1 MSTRATN
8 RRQNKSVKMRTAS
21 AAPALASTD
30 RSRWAVWAVL
40 VGATIL
46 ALWPVC
52 THDFTTWDDN
62 FNVSQNPYL
71 NPVTWEGVAHFWT
84 TPHMALYVPITYTV
98 WGALA
103 AVARMDVPNAQGI
116 WLNASVFHTA
126 NLIVHILAVLFAY
139 QLLVALTR
147 RRWPACA
154 GALLF
159 ALHPVQVESVA
170 WVAGMKD
177 VLCGALS
184 LLALWQYVRFAQL
197 DAARGQE
204 PAEPRQW
211 IHYGVATFAFILAM
225 LAKPS
230 AMTLPLV
237 AATIDWLLV
246 RRSWRRIGAALLP
259 WLALAAVCGVV
270 AHMVQPVAAPPDGG
284 RVGARPLL
292 AGAALAF
299 YLYKLVAP
307 IGLAIQYHYSPQV
320 LLAGRWIGY
329 AWLIPAAVALVVIYL
344 GRRLRWL
351 AAGAAILVFATLP
364 VLGLVPFQFER
375 LSLTADHYLYFAMI
389 GPAIV
394 LAFALAAVPGRW
406 ARVAVPV
413 CAAVFV
419 LLGARSMVQAFT
431 WQNSR
436 TLFEHELAVN
446 PHSETGYNN
455 LALLALADN
464 HPQEA
469 ESLARQSITAR
480 PNQGE
485 AYNTLAIAL
494 LRQHR
499 PDEAMANYRLAIR
512 HDPNQVAA
520 LSSLAGML
528 AQSSQQPGLST
539 TKRAELLSEAEQLC
553 RRAVEVDPAFIHAR
567 LNLAQILASEGR
579 IPEAIPEAETVV
591 RMDPSNA
598 NAQGFLSI
606 LLMRSG
612 RQTEGM
618 EHLREAQR
626 LSRGAAPAR

>member
-1 MSTRATN
+1 MGTRTAN
-8 RRQNKSVKMRTAS
+8 RRQNRSSKPRTGPAA
-21 AAPALASTD
+21 AAPPADGA
-30 RSRWAVWAVL
+30 SRWAVWIVL
-40 VGATIL
+40 VGATLL

-52 THDFTTWDDN
+52 LHDFTTWDDN
-62 FNVSQNPYL
+62 SNVSHNPYL

-84 TPHMALYVPITYTV
+84 TPHMALYIPITYTV

-103 AVARMDVPNAQGI
+103 AIARLDTPDAQGI
-116 WLNASVFHTA
+116 WLNPSIFHTA

-139 QLLVALTR
+139 QLLLALTR

-197 DAARGQE
+197 DADRGEE
-204 PAEPRQW
+204 PWNPRRW
-211 IHYGVATFAFILAM
+211 IHYGLATLAFILAM

-237 AATIDWLLV
+237 AAAIDWLII
-246 RRSWRRIGAALLP
+246 RRAWWRIGAALFP
-259 WLALAAVCGVV
+259 WLALAAVCGFV
-270 AHMVQPVAAPPDGG
+270 AHMVQPVTAPPDGG
-284 RVGARPLL
+284 RVWARPLL

-307 IGLAIQYHYSPQV
+307 VWLAVQYHYSPQV
-320 LLAGRWIGY
+320 LLAGRWIWY
-329 AWLIPAAVALVVIYL
+329 AWTIPAAVTVIVVL
-344 GRRLRWL
+344 SGLRFRWL
-351 AAGAAILVFATLP
+351 AAGAAILALATLP

-389 GPAIV
+389 GPAIL
-394 LAFALAAVPGRW
+394 LAFALAAVPTRW
-406 ARVAVPV
+406 AKGAVAV
-413 CAAVFV
+413 CAAVFI
-419 LLGARSMVQAFT
+419 LLGARSLLQART
-431 WQNSR
+431 WQDTR

-446 PHSETGYNN
+446 PHSEVAYNN
-455 LALLALADN
+455 LALLTLSDGR
-464 HPQEA
+464 PKEA
-469 ESLARQSITAR
+469 EALARQSIAAQ

-485 AYNTLAIAL
+485 AYNTLAITL

-499 PDEAMANYRLAIR
+499 PDDAMVNYRLAIQ

-528 AQSSQQPGLST
+528 AQSSQQPGLSAN
-539 TKRAELLSEAEQLC
+539 KRGARLAEAEQLC
-553 RRAVEVDPAFIHAR
+553 RRAIDVDPMFVNAH
-567 LNLAQILASEGR
+567 LNLARIFFSESR
-579 IPEAIPEAETVV
+579 IPEAIPEAEAAVQLNPTN
-591 RMDPSNA
+591 P
-598 NAQGFLSI
+598 NAQGFLGV

-612 RQTEGM
+612 RQAEGAA
-618 EHLREAQR
+618 HLREAQR
-626 LSRGAAPAR
+626 LSGRPPQGQ